1 MNVTTFKNKFSETIK
16 FNHNLANYTW
26 FGVGGNAEIF
36 FVPENEMAIKDFLN
50 EKPKELELFT
60 IGAGSNILIRDKGLR
75 GITLITKKLNKITI
89 DKEGVITA
97 GAGALDA
104 DVARFAR
111 NNQRAGLEFLLGIP
125 GTIGGGIRMN
135 SGAFGSE
142 FKNIL
147 IDVKAINHSGEF
159 KIFSNEELGMKYRKI
174 KIGKEWVFCSARFK
188 SSIGETKNIES
199 KMKKIIQARKSSQPT
214 GVKTGGSTF
223 KNPIGKKAWKLIHQ
237 AGCRGHT
244 IGDAKISEK
253 HCNFI
258 INTKKSTA
266 KQIEDLGE
274 FVKEKVRE
282 NSGINLSWEI
292 QRVGIK

>member
-1 MNVTTFKNKFSETIK
+1 MNVDTFKNKFSETIK
-16 FNHNLANYTW
+16 FNHKLANCTW

-36 FVPENEMAIKDFLN
+36 FVPENEMAIKNLLN

-60 IGAGSNILIRDKGLR
+60 IGAGSNILIRDKGLK

-89 DKEGVITA
+89 DEEGIISA
-97 GAGALDA
+97 GAGAMDA

-142 FKNIL
+142 FKDIL
-147 IDVKAINHSGEF
+147 IDVKAINHFGEF
-159 KIFSNEELGMKYRKI
+159 KIFSNKELGMEYRKI

-188 SSIGETKNIES
+188 SSIGKTKNIEN

-223 KNPIGKKAWKLIHQ
+223 KNPIGKKAWMLIDQ

-274 FVKEKVRE
+274 FVKEKVKK

-292 QRVGIK
+292 QRVGMK

>member
-1 MNVTTFKNKFSETIK
+1 MNVDTFKNKFSETIK
-16 FNHNLANYTW
+16 FNHKLANYTW

-36 FVPENEMAIKDFLN
+36 FVPETEMAIKDLLN
-50 EKPKELELFT
+50 EKPKELKLFT
-60 IGAGSNILIRDKGLR
+60 IGAGSNILIRDKGLK

-97 GAGALDA
+97 GAGAMDA

-188 SSIGETKNIES
+188 SSIGETKSIES

-223 KNPIGKKAWKLIHQ
+223 KNPIGKKAWMLIDQ

-266 KQIEDLGE
+266 KQIEYLGE
-274 FVKEKVRE
+274 FVKKKVKE

-292 QRVGIK
+292 QKVGIK

>member
-1 MNVTTFKNKFSETIK
+1 MNVDTFKNKFSKTIK
-16 FNHNLANYTW
+16 FDHKLTNCTW
-26 FGVGGNAEIF
+26 FGVGGNAEMF
-36 FVPENEMAIKDFLN
+36 FVPENEMAIQHLFN
-50 EKPKELELFT
+50 EKPKELELFI
-60 IGAGSNILIRDKGLR
+60 IGAGSNILIRDKGLK
-75 GITLITKKLNKITI
+75 GITLITRKLNKITI
-89 DKEGVITA
+89 DEEGIISA
-97 GAGALDA
+97 GAGAMDA

-125 GTIGGGIRMN
+125 GTIGGGIKMN

-142 FKNIL
+142 FKDIL
-147 IDVKAINHSGEF
+147 IDVKAINHFGEF
-159 KIFSNEELGMKYRKI
+159 KIFSNKELGMEYRKI

-188 SSIGETKNIES
+188 SSIGDRKSIES
-199 KMKKIIQARKSSQPT
+199 KMKKVIQARKTSQPT

-223 KNPIGKKAWKLIHQ
+223 KNPIGKKAWMLIDQ

-274 FVKEKVRE
+274 FVREKVKE